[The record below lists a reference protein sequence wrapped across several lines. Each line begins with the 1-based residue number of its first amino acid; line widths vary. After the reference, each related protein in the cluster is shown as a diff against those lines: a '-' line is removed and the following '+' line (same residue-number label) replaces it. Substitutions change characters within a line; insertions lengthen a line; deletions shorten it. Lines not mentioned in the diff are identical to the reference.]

1 MIQHNING
9 YKNGKNHC
17 RQLYDFQWITDT
29 FRSFLDQ
36 GLTALEAIEN
46 TLNQIPPDFTIR
58 DLLLQYRNE
67 VTDMW
72 LFEYDQNEHIA
83 MERRDSEARGEA
95 IGEARGK
102 VEERVRILK
111 RKIGKGMT
119 FEQACADLELT
130 EKEIEEI
137 KSSF

>member
-17 RQLYDFQWITDT
+17 RQLYEFQRITDT

>member
-1 MIQHNING
+1 
-9 YKNGKNHC
+9 
-17 RQLYDFQWITDT
+17 
-29 FRSFLDQ
+29 
-36 GLTALEAIEN
+36 
-46 TLNQIPPDFTIR
+46 
-58 DLLLQYRNE
+58 
-67 VTDMW
+67 MW

-83 MERRDSEARGEA
+83 MERRDSEARGEARGEA